1 MIMEILN
8 PLRLYMTFEWDE
20 DKNSENIR
28 NHQVSFE
35 KAQDIGDKERN
46 SMKSIYSNPEKS
58 VMKAL
63 DSAVLVEDFLPAPSE
78 LVKKST
84 KEKITISIDSD
95 CINFF
100 KTEAKKNHTKYQT
113 MMNEV
118 LSQYAK
124 HYAVNELCDR
134 FLRN

>member
-1 MIMEILN
+1 ME
-8 PLRLYMTFEWDE
+8 
-20 DKNSENIR
+20 
-28 NHQVSFE
+28 
-35 KAQDIGDKERN
+35 
-46 SMKSIYSNPEKS
+46 
-58 VMKAL
+58 AL
-63 DSAVLVEDFLPAPSE
+63 DSAVLVADFLPSPAE
-78 LVKKST
+78 LIKKTT

-124 HYAVNELCDR
+124 QCCKLNCGVEQSYVYFQYPLQR
-134 FLRN
+134 

>member
-1 MIMEILN
+1 ME
-8 PLRLYMTFEWDE
+8 
-20 DKNSENIR
+20 S
-28 NHQVSFE
+28 
-35 KAQDIGDKERN
+35 
-46 SMKSIYSNPEKS
+46 
-58 VMKAL
+58 L
-63 DSAVLVEDFLPAPSE
+63 DSAILVADFLPPPSE

-100 KTEAKKNHTKYQT
+100 KIEAKKNHTKYQT

-124 HYAVNELCDR
+124 HYAIN
-134 FLRN
+134 

>member
-1 MIMEILN
+1 
-8 PLRLYMTFEWDE
+8 
-20 DKNSENIR
+20 
-28 NHQVSFE
+28 
-35 KAQDIGDKERN
+35 
-46 SMKSIYSNPEKS
+46 MKSIYSNPEKA
-58 VMKAL
+58 VMEAL
-63 DSAVLVEDFLPAPSE
+63 DSAVLVKDFLPSPAE

-124 HYAVNELCDR
+124 HYAIN
-134 FLRN
+134 

>member
-1 MIMEILN
+1 MYNIYVYEICRCVLQYAVRT
-8 PLRLYMTFEWDE
+8 LEF
-20 DKNSENIR
+20 S
-28 NHQVSFE
+28 
-35 KAQDIGDKERN
+35 AQDIGVKERN

-58 VMKAL
+58 VMEAL
-63 DSAVLVEDFLPAPSE
+63 DSAVLVADFLPSPSE
-78 LVKKST
+78 LVKKTT

-100 KTEAKKNHTKYQT
+100 KKEAKKNHTKYQT

-124 HYAVNELCDR
+124 HYAVN
-134 FLRN
+134 

>member
-1 MIMEILN
+1 
-8 PLRLYMTFEWDE
+8 
-20 DKNSENIR
+20 
-28 NHQVSFE
+28 
-35 KAQDIGDKERN
+35 
-46 SMKSIYSNPEKS
+46 MKSIYSNPEKS

-63 DSAVLVEDFLPAPSE
+63 DSAVLVADFLPPPAE

-100 KTEAKKNHTKYQT
+100 KAEAKKNNTKYQT

-124 HYAVNELCDR
+124 HYAVN
-134 FLRN
+134 

>member
-1 MIMEILN
+1 MYI
-8 PLRLYMTFEWDE
+8 TFEWDE
-20 DKNSENIR
+20 NKKSENIR
-28 NHQVSFE
+28 KYKVSFE
-35 KAQDIGDKERN
+35 KAQDIGVKEKN
-46 SMKSIYSNPEKS
+46 SMKSIYSNPEKL

-63 DSAVLVEDFLPAPSE
+63 DSAVLVADFLPAPSE

-100 KTEAKKNHTKYQT
+100 KTEAKKNHIKYQT

-124 HYAVNELCDR
+124 HYAVN
-134 FLRN
+134 